1 MRKGVAN
8 MDTGNEKPEAGS
20 VEEACDESNNAS
32 TYLWRNTRVV
42 GIILVY
48 CAIGSQLSVVNKV
61 VVTFIPLPNTI
72 LFFQFFATTVML
84 LIAHGTGAIEVEPL
98 TWEIAG
104 IFTPLVI
111 TFFALLYAGMEVMKY
126 APLETFITVK
136 SMTPVLFCVFE
147 YLFLG
152 RELPNL
158 KSTLALLGIVLGA
171 AQYVKVDAYASLKG
185 YLFCVLFLI
194 AAVSEGLVAK
204 TTIEKVKLNNW
215 SRSYN
220 INVLSMPLSVA
231 QLLLAEEHLQL
242 TAAKCEWSVKTI
254 ILLVASCV
262 MGLGMSVATMWIRE
276 AISATSV
283 SVVAT
288 CNKFISELV
297 NWVVWNKHTTS
308 DGLWAVLVIMVCGIF
323 YEQAPLRVKGQ
334 GYKREEIC
342 PCIPRSWLGFPPRP
356 AKGGEKYGSEV

>member
-1 MRKGVAN
+1 MSKGTTAN
-8 MDTGNEKPEAGS
+8 LENGVKHRGDGGNE
-20 VEEACDESNNAS
+20 DSNNAS
-32 TYLWRNTRVV
+32 TYLWKNTRVV

-72 LFFQFFATTVML
+72 LFFQFFATTFML
-84 LIAHGTGAIEVEPL
+84 LVAHGVGAIEVEPL

-136 SMTPVLFCVFE
+136 SMTPVLFCVCE

-152 RELPNL
+152 RDLPNL
-158 KSTLALLGIVLGA
+158 KSTAALFGIVLGA
-171 AQYVKVDAYASLKG
+171 ALYVKVDAYASFKA
-185 YLFCVLFLI
+185 YTFCLLFLV

-204 TTIEKVKLNNW
+204 TTIEKVRLNNW

-220 INVLSMPLSVA
+220 INVLSIPLALA
-231 QLLLAEEHLQL
+231 QLLMAEEHLQI
-242 TAAKCEWSVKTI
+242 TAAKNEWSTKTI
-254 ILLVASCV
+254 SLLVASCV

-297 NWVVWNKHTTS
+297 NWVIWNKHTNV
-308 DGLWAVLVIMVCGIF
+308 DGLWAVLIIMVCGIF

-342 PCIPRSWLGFPPRP
+342 PCVPRSWLGFPPRP
-356 AKGGEKYGSEV
+356 AKEGGKYGSEV

>member
-1 MRKGVAN
+1 MSDGKAKVEG
-8 MDTGNEKPEAGS
+8 MGDTNE
-20 VEEACDESNNAS
+20 DSNNAA
-32 TYLWRNTRVV
+32 TYLWRSTRVL

-61 VVTFIPLPNTI
+61 VVTFIPLPNFI
-72 LFFQFFATTVML
+72 LFCQFTATTLML
-84 LIAHGTGAIEVEPL
+84 LLAHYTGMVEVEPL
-98 TWEIAG
+98 TWRIAG
-104 IFTPLVI
+104 IYTPLVI

-136 SMTPVLFCVFE
+136 SMTPVLFSACE

-152 RELPNL
+152 RALPNW
-158 KSTLALLGIVLGA
+158 KSSLALVGIVFGA
-171 AQYVKVDAYASLKG
+171 AAYVKVDAYASFKA
-185 YLFCVLFLI
+185 YMFCGLFLI

-204 TTIEKVKLNNW
+204 TTIEKVPLNNW

-220 INVLSMPLSVA
+220 INILSMPLALA
-231 QLLLAEEHLQL
+231 QMLLAEEMLQMGDE
-242 TAAKCEWSVKTI
+242 KNEWSAKTI

-276 AISATSV
+276 ALSATSV

-297 NWVVWNKHTTS
+297 NWFIWNKHTTS
-308 DGLWAVLVIMVCGIF
+308 DGLWAVLIIMVCGIF
-323 YEQAPLRVKGQ
+323 YEQAPLRVPGQ
-334 GYKREEIC
+334 GYVREEIC
-342 PCIPRSWLGFPPRP
+342 PCLPRSWLGFTPKVR
-356 AKGGEKYGSEV
+356 KTDGGAYGAI

>member
-1 MRKGVAN
+1 MAN
-8 MDTGNEKPEAGS
+8 DKNTNEHSPQE
-20 VEEACDESNNAS
+20 DSNNAAQE
-32 TYLWRNTRVV
+32 LWRNTRVL

-61 VVTFIPLPNTI
+61 VVTFIPLPNFI
-72 LFFQFFATTVML
+72 LFAQFISTTLML
-84 LIAHGTGAIEVEPL
+84 LIAHAVGWVEVEPL
-98 TWEIAG
+98 TWDIAS
-104 IFTPLVI
+104 IFTPLVL

-136 SMTPVLFCVFE
+136 SMTPVLFSACE

-152 RELPNL
+152 RDLPNL
-158 KSTLALLGIVLGA
+158 KSTAALIGIVLGA
-171 AQYVKVDAYASLKG
+171 GFYVKVDAYASAKA
-185 YLFCVLFLI
+185 YMFCAFFLV

-220 INVLSMPLSVA
+220 INVLSLPLA
-231 QLLLAEEHLQL
+231 MIQMLMAEEHLQFFQE
-242 TAAKCEWSVKTI
+242 KNEWSTKTI
-254 ILLVASCV
+254 ILLAASCV

-297 NWVVWNKHTTS
+297 NWVIWNKHTTS
-308 DGLWAVLVIMVCGIF
+308 DGLGAVLVIMVCGIF

-334 GYKREEIC
+334 GYVREEIC
-342 PCIPRSWLGFPPRP
+342 PCLPRSWLGFPPRKKP
-356 AKGGEKYGSEV
+356 AASEPGYGSGV

>member
-1 MRKGVAN
+1 MAPKAEEKSDVDKAN
-8 MDTGNEKPEAGS
+8 EDT
-20 VEEACDESNNAS
+20 NNSA
-32 TYLWRNTRVV
+32 TELWRNTRVL

-61 VVTFIPLPNTI
+61 VVTFIPLPNAI
-72 LFFQFFATTVML
+72 LFAQFLATTVML
-84 LIAHGTGAIEVEPL
+84 LAAHYAGTIEVEPL
-98 TWEIAG
+98 TWTIAG
-104 IFTPLVI
+104 IFTPLVV

-136 SMTPVLFCVFE
+136 SMTPVLFSACE

-152 RELPNL
+152 RDLPNL
-158 KSTLALLGIVLGA
+158 KSTAALVGIVIGA
-171 AQYVKVDAYASLKG
+171 ATYVKVDAYASYKA
-185 YLFCVLFLI
+185 YAFCVLFLV
-194 AAVSEGLVAK
+194 AAVAEGLVAK

-220 INVLSMPLSVA
+220 INVLSIPLA
-231 QLLLAEEHLQL
+231 MIQMLMAEEHAQFM
-242 TAAKCEWSVKTI
+242 KENVEWSAKTI
-254 ILLVASCV
+254 TLLVASCV

-297 NWVVWNKHTTS
+297 NWVIWNKHTTS
-308 DGLWAVLVIMVCGIF
+308 DGLGAVLVIMVCGIF

-334 GYKREEIC
+334 GYVREEIC
-342 PCIPRSWLGFPPRP
+342 PCLPRSWLGFKTKPKTGD
-356 AKGGEKYGSEV
+356 AGYGAGV

>member
-1 MRKGVAN
+1 MSDGKAKVEG
-8 MDTGNEKPEAGS
+8 MGDTNE
-20 VEEACDESNNAS
+20 DSNNAA
-32 TYLWRNTRVV
+32 TYLWRSTRVL

-61 VVTFIPLPNTI
+61 VVTFIPLPNFI
-72 LFFQFFATTVML
+72 LFCQFTATTLML
-84 LIAHGTGAIEVEPL
+84 LLAHYTGMVEVEPL
-98 TWEIAG
+98 TWRIAG
-104 IFTPLVI
+104 IYTPLVI

-136 SMTPVLFCVFE
+136 SMTPVLFSACE

-152 RELPNL
+152 RALPNW
-158 KSTLALLGIVLGA
+158 KSSLALVGIVFGA
-171 AQYVKVDAYASLKG
+171 AAYVKVDAYASFKA
-185 YLFCVLFLI
+185 YMFCGLFLI

-204 TTIEKVKLNNW
+204 TTIEKVPLNNW

-220 INVLSMPLSVA
+220 INILSMPLALA
-231 QLLLAEEHLQL
+231 QMLLAEEMLQMGDE
-242 TAAKCEWSVKTI
+242 KNEWSAKTI

-276 AISATSV
+276 ALSATSV

-297 NWVVWNKHTTS
+297 NWFIWNKHTTS

-323 YEQAPLRVKGQ
+323 YEQAPLRVPGQ
-334 GYKREEIC
+334 GYVREEIC
-342 PCIPRSWLGFPPRP
+342 PCLPRSWLWFTPKVR
-356 AKGGEKYGSEV
+356 KTDGGAYGAI

>member
-1 MRKGVAN
+1 
-8 MDTGNEKPEAGS
+8 
-20 VEEACDESNNAS
+20 
-32 TYLWRNTRVV
+32 
-42 GIILVY
+42 
-48 CAIGSQLSVVNKV
+48 
-61 VVTFIPLPNTI
+61 
-72 LFFQFFATTVML
+72 
-84 LIAHGTGAIEVEPL
+84 
-98 TWEIAG
+98 
-104 IFTPLVI
+104 
-111 TFFALLYAGMEVMKY
+111 MEVMKY

-136 SMTPVLFCVFE
+136 SMTPVLFCVCE

-152 RELPNL
+152 RSLPNL
-158 KSTLALLGIVLGA
+158 RSAAALVGIVLGA
-171 AQYVKVDAYASLKG
+171 AQYVKVDAFASTKA
-185 YLFCVLFLI
+185 YMFCAVFLV

-220 INVLSMPLSVA
+220 INVLSMPLALA
-231 QLLLAEEHLQL
+231 QLLMAGEHGQ
-242 TAAKCEWSVKTI
+242 AFEAKVQWSTKTI
-254 ILLVASCV
+254 SLLVASCV

-297 NWVVWNKHTTS
+297 NWVIWNKHTTA

-334 GYKREEIC
+334 GYVREEVC
-342 PCIPRSWLGFPPRP
+342 PCLPRSWLGLPGRS
-356 AKGGEKYGSEV
+356 KREVDRYGANI